1 MQLQTIVILLL
12 IGLAAGLLSGM
23 VGVGG
28 GIILVPCLIYFLGFT
43 QKTAQGN
50 SLGLLLLPLG
60 VLGVMNYWKEG
71 HVDFRVVLVMA
82 VGFVLGNFFGS
93 KWALVMS
100 DDKLK
105 KLFAIIM
112 LIASVKMLFFDKSKK
127 ETPTANGTS
136 KVEQFNRPGD
146 IKKS

>member
-1 MQLQTIVILLL
+1 MQLQTIIILLL

-28 GIILVPCLIYFLGFT
+28 GIIIVPCLIFFVGFT

-60 VLGVMNYWKEG
+60 VLGVMNYWREG
-71 HVDFRVVLVMA
+71 HVDYRVVLVMA
-82 VGFVLGNFFGS
+82 IGFVLGNFFGS
-93 KWALVMS
+93 KWALGIS

-105 KLFAIIM
+105 KIFAIVM
-112 LIASVKMLFFDKSKK
+112 LIASVKMLFFDKPKTASK
-127 ETPTANGTS
+127 TTS
-136 KVEQFNRPGD
+136 QVEQPISNDESSG
-146 IKKS
+146 S

>member
-1 MQLQTIVILLL
+1 MQMQTIIILLL

-28 GIILVPCLIYFLGFT
+28 GIIIVPCLIFFLGFT

-60 VLGVMNYWKEG
+60 VLGVMNYYREG
-71 HVDFRVVLVMA
+71 HVDYKVVLVMA
-82 VGFVLGNFFGS
+82 LGFILGNFFGS
-93 KWALVMS
+93 KWALMLN

-105 KLFAIIM
+105 KIFAIIM
-112 LIASVKMLFFDKSKK
+112 LLAAAKMLFFDKSKTDK
-127 ETPTANGTS
+127 QTAKKIHTT
-136 KVEQFNRPGD
+136 EQSQD
-146 IKKS
+146 S